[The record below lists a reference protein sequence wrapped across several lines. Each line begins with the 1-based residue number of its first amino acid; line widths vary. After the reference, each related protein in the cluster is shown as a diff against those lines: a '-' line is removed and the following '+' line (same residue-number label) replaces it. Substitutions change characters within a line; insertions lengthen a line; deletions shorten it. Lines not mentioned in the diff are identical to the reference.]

1 MSSGKLLR
9 STYIKISQADAG
21 NQLIITF
28 PNKSVM
34 GLYNTQTGV
43 VTQVPSN
50 LSDDRKAKIQQAI
63 QNLKREHQELF
74 FATEEDEEM
83 IFKLVSSAPFAD
95 IEKMPIEAILD
106 MKPNLPGTIMLY
118 NRNVYYIPV
127 GDHSGVNFQATVKNL
142 TDLLTTVKQ
151 RGQMTGPQ
159 LETFKGLL
167 LFEDNTPVY
176 NALRDALV
184 DIGGL
189 TWQNQDSY
197 EEVKREY
204 DVEEDTTKKAGGNFK
219 EYLDWKTGYATQL
232 KEKDMKYVKAR
243 QEDAYSLFNADHAGL
258 LANDV
263 NVQKLVAWMAQTTK
277 KRLIGYLESE
287 IESQPNVTRQRTNG
301 DTSMINSGSE
311 SEGGEVAAL
320 NDSVMNDDR
329 RQFANATLDF
339 DNESDLSSIAGSE
352 AQSGTGSIPLDDND
366 PLAYIPNSEARSATG
381 PRRSGALGRNL
392 GTARITRSITQ
403 VPQLRSSPRLAEKRA
418 QAALQQAQNPQT
430 DDS

>member
-34 GLYNTQTGV
+34 GLYNTRTGV

-50 LSDDRKAKIQQAI
+50 LSDDRKAKVEQAI
-63 QNLKREHQELF
+63 QKLKREHRELF
-74 FATEEDEEM
+74 FATDQDKEM

-118 NRNVYYIPV
+118 NRNVYYLPV

-142 TDLLTTVKQ
+142 ADLLTTVKQ
-151 RGQMTGPQ
+151 MGTMTSLQ
-159 LETFKGLL
+159 LEAFKSRL

-197 EEVKREY
+197 EEVKRKY
-204 DVEEDTTKKAGGNFK
+204 NDEESTTKKAGENFND
-219 EYLDWKTGYATQL
+219 YLDRKTGHATQL
-232 KEKDMKYVKAR
+232 KEKDMKYVKTR
-243 QEDAYSLFNADHAGL
+243 QEDAYHVFNRGHTGL

-287 IESQPNVTRQRTNG
+287 IEPQQNVTRRRIDG
-301 DTSMINSGSE
+301 DTIMRGPGSE
-311 SEGGEVAAL
+311 SESEEGGEDGAGVMDL
-320 NDSVMNDDR
+320 NGNWDTDDNR
-329 RQFANATLDF
+329 RQSANAMLGID
-339 DNESDLSSIAGSE
+339 DDSDLSSIADSE
-352 AQSGTGSIPLDDND
+352 APPAAGFIRP
-366 PLAYIPNSEARSATG
+366 E
-381 PRRSGALGRNL
+381 ALGRNL
-392 GTARITRSITQ
+392 GTDRTNRSANVTFNPSAAQ
-403 VPQLRSSPRLAEKRA
+403 VPQVRTSARLAEKPKV
-418 QAALQQAQNPQT
+418 NYGE
-430 DDS
+430 